1 MTGLSLI
8 FRTLEPDT
16 TTRIFACRRPRL
28 FRRLQQFKLGT
39 AGGKGVETTVE
50 MRECLRGV
58 FVADLPQ
65 PKKDPVCS
73 ASQLHNVAASDLRS
87 ATSRIVRAKKNLIG
101 CHRAGGSL
109 PRRTRHKFD
118 AYCGGMVPRRAA
130 AGPDSIS
137 GKMVPPADRNHWLS
151 SSLSAFLGAGLTGV
165 AAGFAFGDLGPLLAF
180 LLAILADHLDHL
192 GKMAGMLGID

>member
-16 TTRIFACRRPRL
+16 TARIFACRRPRL

-65 PKKDPVCS
+65 PKKEPVCS
-73 ASQLHNVAASDLRS
+73 ASQLHNVAASYLRP
-87 ATSRIVRAKKNLIG
+87 ATSRIVRAKKKFNM
-101 CHRAGGSL
+101 CHHSFPLPTGVFFNGSRRLQENQVQAGISY
-109 PRRTRHKFD
+109 KFD
-118 AYCGGMVPRRAA
+118 LTP
-130 AGPDSIS
+130 
-137 GKMVPPADRNHWLS
+137 PPAPI
-151 SSLSAFLGAGLTGV
+151 V
-165 AAGFAFGDLGPLLAF
+165 A
-180 LLAILADHLDHL
+180 
-192 GKMAGMLGID
+192 KY